1 VSGYAPN
8 PCSKVTRREALA
20 LGAAVGVT
28 ATVGD
33 AGVALATTTMGGLT
47 GSGPEYLQRS
57 GYRERIG
64 ERFFAGG
71 HALTLVS
78 VDDVAGAQFNER
90 LRGHEAAF
98 SLRFSGPADALPSS
112 LYEVSNDML
121 GPFPLFLG
129 PDGPAHGTEQDYN
142 AVIDRSVRVRIGSAP
157 TGAGPQPQAVPQ
169 PEPAKDAGRRDDEPA
184 SEPTV
189 RDLEIADERERAVQ
203 AERLRRR
210 RRVRRA
216 RRRLRGAHANRMNFV
231 RRQRKAAR
239 NIRRRWLARHLP

>member
-1 VSGYAPN
+1 MPGCVPN
-8 PCSKVTRREALA
+8 PCSKLTRREAIA
-20 LGAAVGVT
+20 LGAAAGVT

-33 AGVALATTTMGGLT
+33 AGVALGTTAVGGLS
-47 GSGPEYLQRS
+47 GSGPEYLERS

-64 ERFFAGG
+64 ERFIAGG
-71 HALTLVS
+71 HALTLVT
-78 VDDVAGAQFNER
+78 VDDVEGAQFDER

-98 SLRFSGPADALPSS
+98 SLHFSGPADALPSS

-129 PDGPAHGTEQDYN
+129 PVGPARGTQQDYN
-142 AVIDRSVRVRIGSAP
+142 AVIDRSVRVRVGSAP
-157 TGAGPQPQAVPQ
+157 AGAGPQRQALAP
-169 PEPAKDAGRRDDEPA
+169 PEPAKDSGRREDEPA

-189 RDLEIADERERAVQ
+189 RDLEIVEEREQAVRV
-203 AERLRRR
+203 ARLRRR

-216 RRRLRGAHANRMNFV
+216 RGRLRGAHANRMTFV

-239 NIRRRWLARHLP
+239 NIRRRWFARHAP